1 MSKKS
6 RDRSIGFQF
15 ENAINSAFG
24 KAGKGGA
31 DKHSMRKN
39 NQDTTSTVFSYKE
52 RSSLLKTGYQLGN
65 YLKENYPDVKNI
77 SDIEPNMVQGFLN
90 HKANTNNSNSLTTI
104 KSSLNKLDKVSTRRY
119 KSKEN
124 SFMID
129 VQKPKTTCPNNIRLN
144 VNVEASD
151 KEKILAAM
159 ENSRSKANDL
169 IRLASDQ
176 MLRVEAI
183 TNMRV
188 QDFDFEN
195 KLIRIVDDKGG
206 RDNIVPMRNPELCK
220 KICGVLSPN
229 ERITK
234 LRPDSINRQFKRLA
248 KKAGITKFEDA
259 KTGMHAWRKSTA
271 CAIARHYKDIGY
283 NREDILS
290 KISKELGH
298 GTSRRDVL
306 KKYLDPATIEYISK

>member
-15 ENAINSAFG
+15 ENAINSCFG
-24 KAGKGGA
+24 KNGKGGA

-39 NQDTTSTVFSYKE
+39 KQDTTSTVFSYKE

-65 YLKENYPDVKNI
+65 YLKENYNDVKNI
-77 SDIEPNMVQGFLN
+77 SDITPQMVQGFLN

-104 KSSLNKLDKVSTRRY
+104 KSNLNKLDKVSTRRY

-124 SFMID
+124 SFMSD
-129 VQKPKTTCPNNIRLN
+129 VKKPKTTCPNNIRLN
-144 VNVEASD
+144 VNVDTSD

-176 MLRVEAI
+176 MFRVEAI

-188 QDFDFEN
+188 KDFDFEN

-220 KICGVLSPN
+220 KICGVLAPN